1 MHIPVHTGEKKNA
14 PIIQKEKDWIQI
26 AFKEGLWS
34 LQRYNQLTDGV
45 TLRQEP
51 PLQGYFEKISTFA
64 AHSSRTQ
71 VVFFQN
77 FLTPSA
83 QPIKIKGN
91 NHKPL

>member
-1 MHIPVHTGEKKNA
+1 MVLPFGKNRPCRA
-14 PIIQKEKDWIQI
+14 ILK
-26 AFKEGLWS
+26 
-34 LQRYNQLTDGV
+34 
-45 TLRQEP
+45 
-51 PLQGYFEKISTFA
+51 KISTFA

-91 NHKPL
+91 NHKPFKFNHYGSKENQPTWIQIH